1 MDIHRPLPTSIQSLL
16 PPKKNDFTFGHN
28 KLMPSIQ
35 HITSVPTWIE
45 IHLNGPLQWLDRV
58 LQQMG
63 SPSTK
68 VNTGF
73 LMKNGAT
80 LKVSAI
86 FH

>member
-68 VNTGF
+68 VVIIQLIYQN
-73 LMKNGAT
+73 L
-80 LKVSAI
+80 VI
-86 FH
+86 FPVMSD